1 MELHLWEQ
9 VMLLVVVLLAGGC
22 FIVIVFYVI
31 PLMKQLKKTAQRLE
45 EAASSL
51 DTVLTTDFKAFLNQG
66 EKILE
71 NWEEEVQPLIK
82 NKLKN
87 IQSAARQIA
96 FAGMGG
102 RLLRIAILWVAK
114 GAWDKI
120 RGKRKKRVAD

>member
-1 MELHLWEQ
+1 MELHLWER
-9 VMLLVVVLLAGGC
+9 VILLVVVLLSGGC
-22 FIVIVFYVI
+22 FIVIVVYLI

-45 EAASSL
+45 EAASSF

-66 EKILE
+66 ERILE

-87 IQSAARQIA
+87 IQSAASQIA
-96 FAGMGG
+96 FAEMGG

-114 GAWDKI
+114 EAWDRI
-120 RGKRKKRVAD
+120 RGKRKKSVVT